1 MLAIRFIPFLPK
13 ELTMAI
19 SIGVA
24 KKDREQIG
32 EHLSKL
38 LADTYS
44 LYLKTH
50 SFHWNVTGPHFNSL
64 HTMFQTQYNELWL
77 AADEIAERI
86 RVLDV
91 FPPGS
96 YSQFG
101 KLTTIKEESGVPDWK
116 DMVEQLVAGHE
127 IAAATARAAIKVAD
141 G

>member
-1 MLAIRFIPFLPK
+1 
-13 ELTMAI
+13 MAI
-19 SIGVA
+19 DIGIP
-24 KKDREQIG
+24 KKDREDIAKQ
-32 EHLSKL
+32 LSKL

-64 HTMFQTQYNELWL
+64 HSMFQTQYNALWL

-91 FPPGS
+91 FAPGS

-101 KLTTIKEESGVPDWK
+101 KLTSIKEESGVPDWK
-116 DMVEQLVAGHE
+116 EMIEQLVGGHE
-127 IAAATARAAIKVAD
+127 IAAATSSAP
-141 G
+141 